1 TRHCTPPFLLPHF
14 DLIRPLHYALNIPI
28 LEVEGWEADDVIATL
43 AKRARE
49 EGFRTLVVTCDKD
62 FIQMVAEDVRLYD
75 PMQEKHTGPA
85 EVVER
90 LGIQPA
96 QMRDYLA
103 LIGDAIDNVPK
114 VPGIGPK
121 TAVELLQQ
129 FGNVETL
136 MQRIDHLKKPKV
148 REALQ
153 ANGDQL
159 RRAKQLVS
167 FRTDLPLD
175 VEISALVRRPIHDA
189 QTRVLFSEL
198 EFFKLLQEMPPS
210 EVTPLQVATEV
221 IGDRAGLEEVVR
233 AAEGFK
239 SITLI
244 PAFEGLPYAAELVG
258 LGMALPDGRN
268 FYVPLRHQYLGVP
281 QQLAPD

>member
-1 TRHCTPPFLLPHF
+1 
-14 DLIRPLHYALNIPI
+14 
-28 LEVEGWEADDVIATL
+28 
-43 AKRARE
+43 
-49 EGFRTLVVTCDKD
+49 
-62 FIQMVAEDVRLYD
+62 
-75 PMQEKHTGPA
+75 
-85 EVVER
+85 
-90 LGIQPA
+90 
-96 QMRDYLA
+96 
-103 LIGDAIDNVPK
+103 
-114 VPGIGPK
+114 
-121 TAVELLQQ
+121 
-129 FGNVETL
+129 
-136 MQRIDHLKKPKV
+136 
-148 REALQ
+148 
-153 ANGDQL
+153 
-159 RRAKQLVS
+159 
-167 FRTDLPLD
+167 
-175 VEISALVRRPIHDA
+175 IHDA

-281 QQLAPD
+281 QQLAPDVFADVISALLENEEVRKNGHDLKSLILVLATLGLKVAGLEGDVELLSYLLNPSRREHALPDLARERLHAELPGNPTISAARKKPCPLVDVTVDQCAACY